1 MTGHVEDSIKF
12 SLRKNG
18 FPDKKVR
25 LPFKAVYKSCKEND
39 TSLTEVLENLK
50 AEEIFGKMSGD
61 YIEFSSLEK
70 QNNSAKTQAGE
81 SPDVNGPADGFGI
94 SDATEFEEMAKQ
106 AMSNMTPE
114 ELDEI
119 KARVDNMSEEEK
131 QNIMKIFSQQ
141 FNK

>member
-1 MTGHVEDSIKF
+1 MTGHVEESIKF
-12 SLRKNG
+12 SLHKNG
-18 FPDKKVR
+18 FPDKRVR

-50 AEEIFGKMSGD
+50 TEQIFGKVSGD
-61 YIEFSSLEK
+61 HIEFCSLEK
-70 QNNSAKTQAGE
+70 QNISAKTQAGE
-81 SPDVNGPADGFGI
+81 NPDVNGPAEGFGI

-106 AMSNMTPE
+106 AMANMTPE

-119 KARVDNMSEEEK
+119 KARVGKMSEEEK
-131 QNIMKIFSQQ
+131 QNLMKMFSQQ

>member
-25 LPFKAVYKSCKEND
+25 LPFKAVYKSCKENE

-70 QNNSAKTQAGE
+70 QNNSAKAQAGE
-81 SPDVNGPADGFGI
+81 SPDINGPAEGFGI

-131 QNIMKIFSQQ
+131 QNIMKMFSQQ